1 MATDDPFEEDNP
13 FGGLPFLG
21 DLGKIFNHQG
31 PIAWDVARQFA
42 YQIATDGVSETN
54 VDPLHRIKLS
64 EFARVAE
71 LQVANVTSLDIASSG
86 QPISVEV
93 VTKAQWASATLDAY
107 RPLLDR
113 LAGRLAQGAPP
124 PEVSEA
130 DAQILDGLLK
140 ALNPMMMAMSA
151 GSIAGHLATKAFGNY
166 VLPIPRPD
174 DRILII
180 ADNVDAFAEEW
191 SLPAED
197 VHLWVCISELA
208 THSVLSVGH
217 VKKAFERLL
226 NSYVDGFQAD
236 PRGFEDRLMDIN
248 ISGDDP
254 TELQEQL
261 QGVLSDPENLLGALR
276 SEAQNA
282 IVPQLEAL
290 LSVVVGYVDFVVDK
304 VGQGLLGSYTSL
316 LEVVRRRRFTSS
328 AGDKFVEKLFGV
340 EITSELVDRG
350 AAFVA
355 GVVERAGEPALARL
369 WTDPNALPTPNEV
382 EAPGLW
388 LARIDLPIDGHD

>member
-113 LAGRLAQGAPP
+113 LAGRLAQGGPP

-217 VKKAFERLL
+217 VKAAFERLL

-282 IVPQLEAL
+282 VVPQLEAL
-290 LSVVVGYVDFVVDK
+290 LAVVVGYVDFVVDK

>member
-71 LQVANVTSLDIASSG
+71 LQVANVTSLDVASSG

-113 LAGRLAQGAPP
+113 LAGRLAQGGPP

-217 VKKAFERLL
+217 VKAAFERLL
-226 NSYVDGFQAD
+226 NSYVDGFHAD

-282 IVPQLEAL
+282 VVPQLEAL
-290 LSVVVGYVDFVVDK
+290 LAVVVGYVDFVVDK

>member
-71 LQVANVTSLDIASSG
+71 LQVANVTSLDVASSG

-113 LAGRLAQGAPP
+113 LAGRLAQGGPP

-217 VKKAFERLL
+217 VKAAFERLL

-282 IVPQLEAL
+282 VVPQLEAL
-290 LSVVVGYVDFVVDK
+290 LAVVVGYVDFVVDK

>member
-113 LAGRLAQGAPP
+113 LAGRLAQGGPP

-174 DRILII
+174 DRILIVV
-180 ADNVDAFAEEW
+180 DNVDAFAEEW

-217 VKKAFERLL
+217 VKAAFERLL

-282 IVPQLEAL
+282 VVPQLEAL
-290 LSVVVGYVDFVVDK
+290 LAVVVGYVDFVVDK
-304 VGQGLLGSYTSL
+304 VGQGLLSSYASL

-369 WTDPNALPTPNEV
+369 WTDPTALPTPSEV

-388 LARIDLPIDGHD
+388 LARIDLPADGHD

>member
-113 LAGRLAQGAPP
+113 LAGRLAQGGPP

-180 ADNVDAFAEEW
+180 ADNVDAFAGEW

-217 VKKAFERLL
+217 VKAAFERLL

-282 IVPQLEAL
+282 VVPQLEAL
-290 LSVVVGYVDFVVDK
+290 LAVVVGYVDFVVDK

>member
-113 LAGRLAQGAPP
+113 LAGRLAQGGPP

-166 VLPIPRPD
+166 VLPLS
-174 DRILII
+174 LIHI
-180 ADNVDAFAEEW
+180 
-191 SLPAED
+191 
-197 VHLWVCISELA
+197 
-208 THSVLSVGH
+208 
-217 VKKAFERLL
+217 
-226 NSYVDGFQAD
+226 
-236 PRGFEDRLMDIN
+236 
-248 ISGDDP
+248 
-254 TELQEQL
+254 
-261 QGVLSDPENLLGALR
+261 
-276 SEAQNA
+276 
-282 IVPQLEAL
+282 
-290 LSVVVGYVDFVVDK
+290 
-304 VGQGLLGSYTSL
+304 
-316 LEVVRRRRFTSS
+316 
-328 AGDKFVEKLFGV
+328 
-340 EITSELVDRG
+340 
-350 AAFVA
+350 
-355 GVVERAGEPALARL
+355 
-369 WTDPNALPTPNEV
+369 
-382 EAPGLW
+382 
-388 LARIDLPIDGHD
+388 

>member
-113 LAGRLAQGAPP
+113 LAGRLAQGGPP

-180 ADNVDAFAEEW
+180 ADNVDAFAGEW

-217 VKKAFERLL
+217 VKAAFERLL

>member
-93 VTKAQWASATLDAY
+93 VTKAQWASAALDAY

-113 LAGRLAQGAPP
+113 LAGRLAQGGPP

-151 GSIAGHLATKAFGNY
+151 GSIAGHLAAKAFGNY

-197 VHLWVCISELA
+197 VQLWVCISELA

-217 VKKAFERLL
+217 VKAAFERLL

-282 IVPQLEAL
+282 VVPQLEAL
-290 LSVVVGYVDFVVDK
+290 LAVVVGYVDFVVDK

-355 GVVERAGEPALARL
+355 GVVERAGEPALTRL
-369 WTDPNALPTPNEV
+369 WTDPTALPTPSEV

-388 LARIDLPIDGHD
+388 LARIDLPADGHE

>member
-71 LQVANVTSLDIASSG
+71 LQVANVTSLDVASSG

-113 LAGRLAQGAPP
+113 LAGRLAQGGPP

-130 DAQILDGLLK
+130 DAQIRDGLLK
-140 ALNPMMMAMSA
+140 ALHPMLMAMSA

-217 VKKAFERLL
+217 VKAAFERLL

>member
-42 YQIATDGVSETN
+42 YQIATDGASETN
-54 VDPLHRIKLS
+54 VDPLHRIKLG

-71 LQVANVTSLDIASSG
+71 LQVANVTSLDVASSG
-86 QPISVEV
+86 QPISVEA

-113 LAGRLAQGAPP
+113 LAGRLAQGGPP

-130 DAQILDGLLK
+130 DAQILDGLLR

-174 DRILII
+174 DRILIVV
-180 ADNVDAFAEEW
+180 DNVDAFAEEW

-217 VKKAFERLL
+217 VKAAFERLL
-226 NSYVDGFQAD
+226 NSYVDGF
-236 PRGFEDRLMDIN
+236 
-248 ISGDDP
+248 
-254 TELQEQL
+254 
-261 QGVLSDPENLLGALR
+261 
-276 SEAQNA
+276 
-282 IVPQLEAL
+282 
-290 LSVVVGYVDFVVDK
+290 
-304 VGQGLLGSYTSL
+304 
-316 LEVVRRRRFTSS
+316 
-328 AGDKFVEKLFGV
+328 
-340 EITSELVDRG
+340 
-350 AAFVA
+350 
-355 GVVERAGEPALARL
+355 
-369 WTDPNALPTPNEV
+369 
-382 EAPGLW
+382 
-388 LARIDLPIDGHD
+388 

>member
-113 LAGRLAQGAPP
+113 LAGRLAQGGPP

-197 VHLWVCISELA
+197 VHLWVCVSELA

-217 VKKAFERLL
+217 VKAAFERLL

-261 QGVLSDPENLLGALR
+261 QCVLSDPENLLGALR

-282 IVPQLEAL
+282 VVPQLEAL
-290 LSVVVGYVDFVVDK
+290 LAVVVGYVDFVVDK

-355 GVVERAGEPALARL
+355 GVVERAGEPALTRL
-369 WTDPNALPTPNEV
+369 WTDPNALPTPSEV

>member
-1 MATDDPFEEDNP
+1 M
-13 FGGLPFLG
+13 
-21 DLGKIFNHQG
+21 
-31 PIAWDVARQFA
+31 ARQFA

-54 VDPLHRIKLS
+54 VDPLHRIKLG

-71 LQVANVTSLDIASSG
+71 LQVANVTSLDVASSG
-86 QPISVEV
+86 QPISVEA

-113 LAGRLAQGAPP
+113 LAGRLAQGGPP

-174 DRILII
+174 DRILIVV
-180 ADNVDAFAEEW
+180 DNVDAFAEEW

-217 VKKAFERLL
+217 VKAAFERLL

-254 TELQEQL
+254 AELQEQL

-282 IVPQLEAL
+282 VVPQLEAL
-290 LSVVVGYVDFVVDK
+290 LAVVVGYVDFVVDK
-304 VGQGLLGSYTSL
+304 VGQGLLSSYASL

-369 WTDPNALPTPNEV
+369 WTDPTALPTPSEV

-388 LARIDLPIDGHD
+388 LARIDLPADGHD

>member
-113 LAGRLAQGAPP
+113 LAGRLAQGGPP

-217 VKKAFERLL
+217 VKAAFERLL

-236 PRGFEDRLMDIN
+236 PRRFEDRLMDIN

-282 IVPQLEAL
+282 VVPQLEAL
-290 LSVVVGYVDFVVDK
+290 LAVVVGYVDFVVDK

-355 GVVERAGEPALARL
+355 GVVERAGEPALTRL
-369 WTDPNALPTPNEV
+369 WTDPNALPTPSEV

>member
-113 LAGRLAQGAPP
+113 LAGRLAQGGPP

-217 VKKAFERLL
+217 VKAAFERLL

-282 IVPQLEAL
+282 VVPQLEAL
-290 LSVVVGYVDFVVDK
+290 LAVVVGYVDFVVDK

-355 GVVERAGEPALARL
+355 GVVERAGEPALTRL